1 MEYTHC
7 IWDFNGTVLDDID
20 AGVGAVN
27 ALLAQRG
34 LPVLENREAYRRVFG
49 FPVRAYYEKLGF
61 DFSREPY
68 EVVAPLWVAEYQK
81 RVGNSGLFDDVR
93 ETIERFRERGIH
105 QILLSATER
114 SMLRG
119 QTDDLGISA
128 CFDEILGLDTI
139 HAYSKCELAAQW
151 RRDNPKA
158 VAFFMGDTDHDA
170 EAATAAGA
178 DCFLIAGGHQ
188 SLAKLKATGAPVF
201 YSRREVCDHI
211 LLLPNSEEKKND

>member
-128 CFDEILGLDTI
+128 CFDEILGLNTI
-139 HAYSKCELAAQW
+139 HAHSKCELAAQW
-151 RRDNPKA
+151 RRENPQAK
-158 VAFFMGDTDHDA
+158 VFFLGDTDHDA
-170 EAATAAGA
+170 EAAAAAGA
-178 DCFLIAGGHQ
+178 DCFLIVGGHQ
-188 SLAKLKATGAPVF
+188 TLEKLKATGTPVF
-201 YSRREVCDHI
+201 YSRREACDYI
-211 LLLPNSEEKKND
+211 LKTSEEKEK

>member
-93 ETIERFRERGIH
+93 ETIERFRERDMPHIMPS
-105 QILLSATER
+105 IPTMTSVRPAVLAER
-114 SMLRG
+114 R
-119 QTDDLGISA
+119 
-128 CFDEILGLDTI
+128 
-139 HAYSKCELAAQW
+139 
-151 RRDNPKA
+151 
-158 VAFFMGDTDHDA
+158 
-170 EAATAAGA
+170 
-178 DCFLIAGGHQ
+178 
-188 SLAKLKATGAPVF
+188 
-201 YSRREVCDHI
+201 
-211 LLLPNSEEKKND
+211 

>member
-7 IWDFNGTVLDDID
+7 IWDFNGTILDDID

-49 FPVRAYYEKLGF
+49 FPVRSYYEKLGF

-81 RVGNSGLFDDVR
+81 RVGKSGLFDDVR

-114 SMLRG
+114 R
-119 QTDDLGISA
+119 
-128 CFDEILGLDTI
+128 
-139 HAYSKCELAAQW
+139 
-151 RRDNPKA
+151 KA
-158 VAFFMGDTDHDA
+158 
-170 EAATAAGA
+170 
-178 DCFLIAGGHQ
+178 
-188 SLAKLKATGAPVF
+188 
-201 YSRREVCDHI
+201 
-211 LLLPNSEEKKND
+211 NKN

>member
-49 FPVRAYYEKLGF
+49 FPVRA
-61 DFSREPY
+61 Y

-119 QTDDLGISA
+119 QTDNLGIST

-139 HAYSKCELAAQW
+139 HAHSKCELAAQW
-151 RRDNPKA
+151 RRENPQAK
-158 VAFFMGDTDHDA
+158 AFFLGDTDHDA
-170 EAATAAGA
+170 ESATAAGA
-178 DCFLIAGGHQ
+178 DCFLIVGGHQ
-188 SLAKLKATGAPVF
+188 TLEKLKATGTPVF
-201 YSRREVCDHI
+201 YSRREACDYI
-211 LLLPNSEEKKND
+211 LKTSEEKEK